1 MSNAEVWKFCNTE
14 KAIFL
19 KLGNTLKEK
28 ENRVPGQKTLFP
40 IVLLTLIYQGSFHYK
55 HTMWFHFETTWKR
68 SFPRRFNVEYTWG
81 VCRESLELLHFFALD
96 IPFNVAWL
104 TSWNSFSMRNIK
116 MLIWNYQLLYCETFN
131 SKLAGEARKDV
142 VKEFDIVTWVSFYI
156 LQILFG
162 VWMLMWITLY
172 LQKELGT
179 LRCIL

>member
-1 MSNAEVWKFCNTE
+1 MFLLWK
-14 KAIFL
+14 KKKIGFL
-19 KLGNTLKEK
+19 GK
-28 ENRVPGQKTLFP
+28 KTLFP
-40 IVLLTLIYQGSFHYK
+40 IVLLNLIYQGSFHYK

-116 MLIWNYQLLYCETFN
+116 MLIWNYQLLYCEMFN